1 MGSLSQTLQQLNSAR
16 EISLKD
22 HTLYPQVVP
31 GIIPVIAPTATSLE
45 LRRWG
50 ADFLAETFASQ
61 VVTADEKQQM
71 SLVVLETLKGYLNR
85 REIMGE
91 DEDNSVV
98 KSAVQCA
105 ASIYPHVFRH
115 TVSNTTDSATWGKV
129 AAIKSSILR
138 RMDTAP
144 PGVRICCIKF
154 VATVVQTQTPGM
166 IADPRRPEN
175 NEISL
180 ALVPRDHPLIPP
192 ANLEAEASGLLDRL
206 LGVLQD
212 DSSDPL
218 IITATLNAL
227 FTLVHRR
234 ASISSKILSAI
245 LAFTPPIPPSV
256 RTSIRDKLSFKS
268 ITRTAMSF
276 VLNCVKR
283 NPNGP
288 FAARLQQHHERLKH
302 SLNSVLSEN
311 PQLKRAAPDEP
322 IDGLDDAKRQRLSA
336 NATNGTSTMQQQT
349 TSYASLPS
357 GPISLA
363 QLWTLT
369 TNQNAATFHAERLP
383 LQSVIQLV
391 QALLPSVPDDKLSNA
406 LNIVRSRF
414 ESLSKASGD
423 ANGLPVRPVET
434 GDANQA
440 YEHAPGRGVS
450 EQVANRLDNA
460 PPEGPDGDVT
470 IGPFILAAPSPLSN
484 QEREEY
490 SSMAVSRVFATLSDL
505 DREAKAKGKPLASQ
519 HGFNRLATTAAIGH
533 DRDGWIVMAT
543 RLATRASFNLAESG
557 SVVKTEDY
565 DGAIIKKGQKT
576 TLNHALRAALLAYV
590 MENFRARI
598 EAAIIWLNEEW
609 YSEKLLQKQR
619 QDDGEDV
626 EEDDLPNYWHWT
638 LRLLDMMMP
647 YFDVKDGRVLI
658 RLLSEVPALNRAIFD
673 RVKKIAED
681 PERILVS
688 TNALLYL
695 IMFRPPVRQMAIDCA
710 EEMYRENSDARTA
723 AKKLLA
729 KWRPGVVEQAAAAE
743 A

>member
-1 MGSLSQTLQQLNSAR
+1 MASQSHTLQQLNSAR
-16 EISLKD
+16 EISLRD

-31 GIIPVIAPTATSLE
+31 GIIPVIGVGAESLE

-85 REIMGE
+85 REIVGE

-115 TVSNTTDSATWGKV
+115 TVNNTTDSTTWGKV

-154 VATVVQTQTPGM
+154 VATVIQTQTPGM
-166 IADPRRPEN
+166 IADPRRPGN

-212 DSSDPL
+212 DSRDPL

-234 ASISSKILSAI
+234 PSISSKILSAI
-245 LAFTPPIPPSV
+245 LAFTPPTPSSA
-256 RTSIRDKLSFKS
+256 RTSTRDKLSFKS

-276 VLNCVKR
+276 ILNCIKR

-288 FAARLQQHHERLKH
+288 FAGRLQQHHDRLKH
-302 SLNSVLSEN
+302 NLNSVLSEN

-322 IDGLDDAKRQRLSA
+322 IDGLDDAKRQRLNA
-336 NATNGTSTMQQQT
+336 DATNGTSTLQQQT
-349 TSYASLPS
+349 PSYASLPS
-357 GPISLA
+357 GPVSLA

-369 TNQNAATFHAERLP
+369 TNQNAASFHAERLP

-423 ANGLPVRPVET
+423 ANGVPTRAVET
-434 GDANQA
+434 SDGNQV
-440 YEHAPGRGVS
+440 YEHALGRGVS

-460 PPEGPDGDVT
+460 PPEWPDEDVT
-470 IGPFILAAPSPLSN
+470 IGPFVLAAPPPLSN

-505 DREAKAKGKPLASQ
+505 DREARAKGKSLPSQ
-519 HGFNRLATTAAIGH
+519 HGLNRLATTTAIGH

-557 SVVKTEDY
+557 TVVKTEDY
-565 DGAIIKKGQKT
+565 DGALIKNGQKT

-598 EAAIIWLNEEW
+598 DAAIIWLNEEW

-619 QDDGEDV
+619 QDEGEDV

-658 RLLSEVPALNRAIFD
+658 RLLSEVPAVNRAIFA

-681 PERILVS
+681 PERILTKSLSRHGVCFFVFVQS
-688 TNALLYL
+688 
-695 IMFRPPVRQMAIDCA
+695 RPLGNQRTCDGN
-710 EEMYRENSDARTA
+710 YRSA
-723 AKKLLA
+723 
-729 KWRPGVVEQAAAAE
+729 PGNP
-743 A
+743 

>member
-1 MGSLSQTLQQLNSAR
+1 MASPSLAPSQMLQQLNSAR

-22 HTLYPQVVP
+22 HTLYPKVIP
-31 GIIPVIAPTATSLE
+31 GIIPIISQSSAPLE

-61 VVTADEKQQM
+61 AVTPDEKQQM
-71 SLVVLETLKGYLNR
+71 SLGVLDTLKGYLNR
-85 REIMGE
+85 RELMGE
-91 DEDNSVV
+91 DEDKSVV

-115 TVSNTTDSATWGKV
+115 TVSNTADSDTWGKV

-154 VATVVQTQTPGM
+154 VAAVVQTQTPGM

-180 ALVPRDHPLIPP
+180 ALVPRDHPVIPP

-212 DSSDPL
+212 NSSDPL

-227 FTLVHRR
+227 SNLVHRR

-245 LAFTPPIPPSV
+245 LAFIPPTPQSG
-256 RTSIRDKLSFKS
+256 SIKDKLSFKS
-268 ITRTAMSF
+268 MTRTAMSF

-288 FAARLQQHHERLKH
+288 FGPRLQQHHERLKH
-302 SLNSVLSEN
+302 HLNAVLSEN

-322 IDGLDDAKRQRLSA
+322 IDGLDDAKRQRL
-336 NATNGTSTMQQQT
+336 NKDATNGTSILQQQT
-349 TSYASLPS
+349 PAYAALPA

-369 TNQNAATFHAERLP
+369 TNQNAASFHVERVP
-383 LQSVIQLV
+383 RESVIQLV
-391 QALLPSVPDDKLSNA
+391 QALIPSIPDDKLSMA
-406 LNIVRSRF
+406 VNIMRSRLL
-414 ESLSKASGD
+414 SLNKASD
-423 ANGLPVRPVET
+423 NPNGPPAGAIGAGGERPKNEYPS
-434 GDANQA
+434 G
-440 YEHAPGRGVS
+440 ES
-450 EQVANRLDNA
+450 EQVTNRLDNA
-460 PPEGPDGDVT
+460 PPEGLDGDVA
-470 IGPFILAAPSPLSN
+470 IGPFTLPAPPPLSS

-490 SSMAVSRVFATLSDL
+490 SSMAVQRVFATLSDL
-505 DREAKAKGKPLASQ
+505 DREARTKGKPVLSQ
-519 HGFNRLATTAAIGH
+519 YGLNRLATTTAIGH

-543 RLATRASFNLAESG
+543 RLATRASFDLAG
-557 SVVKTEDY
+557 DQAIVKAEDY
-565 DGAIIKKGQKT
+565 DGTLIKKGHKT

-598 EAAIIWLNEEW
+598 DAAIIWLNEEW

-658 RLLSEVPALNRAIFD
+658 RLLSEVPAVNRAIFD

-681 PERILVS
+681 PERILIS

-710 EEMYRENSDARTA
+710 EEMYRENSDARSA

-729 KWRPGVVEQAAAAE
+729 KWRPGVVDQAGAAE

>member
-1 MGSLSQTLQQLNSAR
+1 MASPPAASSQMLQQLNSAR

-22 HTLYPQVVP
+22 HTLYPKVIP
-31 GIIPVIAPTATSLE
+31 GIIPIISQSSTPLE

-61 VVTADEKQQM
+61 AVTPDEKQQM
-71 SLVVLETLKGYLNR
+71 SLGVLDTLKGYLNR
-85 REIMGE
+85 RELMGE
-91 DEDNSVV
+91 DEDKSVV

-115 TVSNTTDSATWGKV
+115 TVSNTADSDTWGKV

-154 VATVVQTQTPGM
+154 VAAVVQTQTPGM

-180 ALVPRDHPLIPP
+180 ALVPRDHPVIPP

-212 DSSDPL
+212 NSSDPL

-227 FTLVHRR
+227 SNLVHRR

-245 LAFTPPIPPSV
+245 LAFIPPTPPSG
-256 RTSIRDKLSFKS
+256 SIKDKLSFKS
-268 ITRTAMSF
+268 MTRTAMSF
-276 VLNCVKR
+276 VLNCIKR

-288 FAARLQQHHERLKH
+288 FGPRLQQHHERLKH
-302 SLNSVLSEN
+302 NLNAVLSEN

-322 IDGLDDAKRQRLSA
+322 IDGLDDAKRQRL
-336 NATNGTSTMQQQT
+336 NKDATNGTSILQQQT
-349 TSYASLPS
+349 PSYAALPA

-369 TNQNAATFHAERLP
+369 TNQNAASFHVERVP
-383 LQSVIQLV
+383 RDSVIQLV
-391 QALLPSVPDDKLSNA
+391 QALIPSIPDDKLSMA
-406 LNIVRSRF
+406 VNIMRSRLL
-414 ESLSKASGD
+414 SLNKASDNAKGPPAGAIGASD
-423 ANGLPVRPVET
+423 ERPKNEYPS
-434 GDANQA
+434 G
-440 YEHAPGRGVS
+440 ES

-460 PPEGPDGDVT
+460 PPEGPDGDVA
-470 IGPFILAAPSPLSN
+470 IGPFSLPAPPPLSS

-490 SSMAVSRVFATLSDL
+490 SSMAVQRVFATLSDL
-505 DREAKAKGKPLASQ
+505 DREARTKGKPVLSQ
-519 HGFNRLATTAAIGH
+519 YGLNRLATTAAIGH

-543 RLATRASFNLAESG
+543 RLATRASFDLEGDQAI
-557 SVVKTEDY
+557 VKTEDY
-565 DGAIIKKGQKT
+565 DGTLIKKGHKT
-576 TLNHALRAALLAYV
+576 TLNYALRAALLTYV

-598 EAAIIWLNEEW
+598 DAAIIWLNEEW

-626 EEDDLPNYWHWT
+626 EDDDLPNYWHWT

-658 RLLSEVPALNRAIFD
+658 RLLSEVPAVNRAIFD

-681 PERILVS
+681 PERILIS

-710 EEMYRENSDARTA
+710 EEMYRENSDARSA

-729 KWRPGVVEQAAAAE
+729 KWRPGVVEQAGAAE